1 LEVILEA
8 TLLVKDY
15 KLEID
20 NILTKIN
27 VRENE
32 SRMYN
37 PEI

>member
-1 LEVILEA
+1 LEAMLEA
-8 TLLVKDY
+8 TLLVKNY